1 MFKRIG
7 CFHVDYA
14 VSPNAKGNNFD
25 VFKILANIDLFH
37 ANTGDSAKVRYLN

>member
-7 CFHVDYA
+7 CFYADYA
-14 VSPNAKGNNFD
+14 VSPNAKGDNFD
-25 VFKILANIDLFH
+25 VFKILSNIDLFH